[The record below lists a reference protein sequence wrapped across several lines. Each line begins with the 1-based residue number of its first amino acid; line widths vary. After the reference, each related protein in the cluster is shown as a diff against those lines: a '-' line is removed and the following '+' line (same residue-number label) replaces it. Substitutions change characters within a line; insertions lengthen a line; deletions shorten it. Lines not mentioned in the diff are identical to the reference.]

1 MAMEEG
7 MDVWSGFR
15 RPTLIECVL
24 IQGHKN
30 GRNCPET
37 LKYYIPFSLKTKMVP
52 QTKMMILPQD
62 QRSSGKIT
70 NRLDW

>member
-1 MAMEEG
+1 MNEWNG
-7 MDVWSGFR
+7 LR

-24 IQGHKN
+24 IKEQKN
-30 GRNCPET
+30 GQNCPET
-37 LKYYIPFSLKTKMVP
+37 LKYYTPSSLKTKMVP